1 MENDKKKKKNFAF
14 MLKIG
19 VNAKFFVFL
28 EQKFVIWGG
37 TCYNNRT

>member
-1 MENDKKKKKNFAF
+1 

-19 VNAKFFVFL
+19 VNAKFFVFFGT
-28 EQKFVIWGG
+28 EICDVGG